1 MKAITLIMCALLSV
15 SAPTFAQYERNKAVP
30 VQQVLFGDVKSVR
43 NITEQELI
51 QDKNNG
57 WKTFGGAL
65 LGGVIGNQF
74 GGGSGRTVAT
84 ILGSVIGGSVAHN
97 KQQQSH
103 YQQNNFVELL
113 IQVENGDQFMVVQDQ
128 DQSMRFSRGD
138 NVRLVYLSD
147 NTVRVDKAY

>member
-1 MKAITLIMCALLSV
+1 MKAITVIVCALLTI
-15 SAPTFAQYERNKAVP
+15 SAPTFAKYERNKAVP

-43 NITEQELI
+43 NITEQEII

-65 LGGVIGNQF
+65 LGGVVGNQF

-84 ILGSVIGGSVAHN
+84 ILGSVIGGSVAH
-97 KQQQSH
+97 KRQKQSH
-103 YQQNNFVELL
+103 YQQNHFVELL

-128 DQSMRFSRGD
+128 DQSMRFSKGD
-138 NVRLVYLSD
+138 NVRLVYLND

>member
-1 MKAITLIMCALLSV
+1 M

-65 LGGVIGNQF
+65 LGGVVGNQF

-138 NVRLVYLSD
+138 SVRLVYLSD